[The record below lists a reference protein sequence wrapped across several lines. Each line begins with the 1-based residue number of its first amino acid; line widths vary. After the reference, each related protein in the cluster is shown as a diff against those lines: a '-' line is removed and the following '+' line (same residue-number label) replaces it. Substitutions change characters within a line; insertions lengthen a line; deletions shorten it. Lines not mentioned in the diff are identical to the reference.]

1 MSENSYMGQLVYKR
15 ILTKY
20 KLTFHSD
27 KDKVLKENL
36 KRGQVNKTYILK
48 KENKY

>member
-1 MSENSYMGQLVYKR
+1 MSENSYMGQLIYKR

-36 KRGQVNKTYILK
+36 KRVVLTAQTY
-48 KENKY
+48 ENRP